1 MKSKKLSILIFKI
14 KFSLT
19 RIVSS
24 SLKRKIKKNSSFEQ
38 FKSLIKDKDFSTHWF
53 LNNYKIIG
61 EFLPKDFNKKFN
73 YLEIGSFEGLSALF
87 VLFYWKNVK
96 ATFVDTWETSSDES
110 QFLDF
115 NFKNVEKKF
124 DLNLSDFVFTKIK
137 STSTE
142 AFIKFKN
149 KLKFDYI
156 YIDGSH
162 NGLDIYNDA
171 VASFNVLNDGGLI
184 IFDDITNIYNEI
196 EMQPHDAFEK
206 FYNLYKKK
214 IKVLYLKNIAIV
226 KKTNF

>member
-53 LNNYKIIG
+53 LNNYKILG

-142 AFIKFKN
+142 AFTKFKN

-171 VASFNVLNDGGLI
+171 VASFNVLNEGGLI